1 MVIYTNDY
9 TKCALANITIEP
21 HAHVRKEEWK
31 VSKMMHSYNIL
42 FVMLLHIIYQHD
54 EWASYFNFWNV
65 ITFMITNLKDPVNW
79 VDIMFNHM
87 KELQP

>member
-1 MVIYTNDY
+1 MIIYTNDY
-9 TKCALANITIEP
+9 TK

-31 VSKMMHSYNIL
+31 VSKTMHSYNIW
-42 FVMLLHIIYQHD
+42 FAMLLQIIYQH
-54 EWASYFNFWNV
+54 EWVSYFNFWNV
-65 ITFMITNLKDPVNW
+65 IMFMITNSGDIVNW